1 MAPTENYTLSLHDAL
16 PILYEG
22 VEKGAYVVSAS
33 SKETPDALLIA
44 TGSEVGLAVEAKK
57 ALLAEG
63 IDASVVSMPSMDRFE
78 KQSKEYKESVL
89 PKAVT
94 KRLAIEMGASLG
106 WHKYV
111 GFEGDVLAIDK
122 FGASAPE
129 KIV

>member
-1 MAPTENYTLSLHDAL
+1 M
-16 PILYEG
+16 
-22 VEKGAYVVSAS
+22 
-33 SKETPDALLIA
+33 
-44 TGSEVGLAVEAKK
+44 
-57 ALLAEG
+57 LAEG

-129 KIV
+129 KIVLKEYGFTVENVVAKVKAL

>member
-1 MAPTENYTLSLHDAL
+1 
-16 PILYEG
+16 
-22 VEKGAYVVSAS
+22 
-33 SKETPDALLIA
+33 
-44 TGSEVGLAVEAKK
+44 
-57 ALLAEG
+57 
-63 IDASVVSMPSMDRFE
+63 MDRFE

-129 KIV
+129 KIVLKEYGFTVENVVAKVKAL

>member
-1 MAPTENYTLSLHDAL
+1 
-16 PILYEG
+16 
-22 VEKGAYVVSAS
+22 
-33 SKETPDALLIA
+33 
-44 TGSEVGLAVEAKK
+44 
-57 ALLAEG
+57 
-63 IDASVVSMPSMDRFE
+63 MPSMDRFE

-94 KRLAIEMGASLG
+94 KRLAIEMGASFG

-129 KIV
+129 KIVLEQYGFTVENVVAKVKAL